1 MEDPAIRQGFLFP
14 KSVFLGSQTIPME
27 IIKNLHSYLAYVVL
41 AILVIAVINA
51 LMGWM
56 GKKDFTMHKDL
67 RISLFALI
75 LSHIQLLVGLL
86 LYFISGS
93 GLKAIQTLGM
103 GGLNSAAR
111 LLAVEHPFTNI
122 IAIVLITIGWSRHK
136 KFMESERK
144 FKSIAI
150 FYGIGLVLI
159 LSRIPWG
166 QWFG

>member
-1 MEDPAIRQGFLFP
+1 
-14 KSVFLGSQTIPME
+14 ME

-41 AILVIAVINA
+41 AVLVIAVINA
-51 LMGWM
+51 IAGWL

-75 LSHIQLLVGLL
+75 LSHIQLLVGLV
-86 LYFISGS
+86 LYFISGN

-122 IAIVLITIGWSRHK
+122 IAIVLITMGWSRHK
-136 KFMESERK
+136 KFMESNKK
-144 FKSIAI
+144 FKTITI
-150 FYGIGLVLI
+150 FYGLGLLLI

-166 QWFG
+166 QWFN